1 MTSSPLPEIG
11 LVTSAEL
18 PNLDPD
24 CQPLLSALQELGVQ
38 AAPVIWDDPTCDW
51 GRMKGAIIQSTWD
64 YQTRRQAFLQWA
76 DSVSQQTQLWNPAS
90 IVRWNTDK
98 SYLNTFAQCGVATV
112 ETRWLTPDQSWDLA
126 SLLAASGWDS
136 AILKPVISA
145 GSANTYHIQP
155 SNLAECQNAL
165 ELLLQQGRA
174 MMLQPY
180 LHAIE
185 TAGERSLVFI
195 DGAFSHAVVK
205 LPARGDFRIQKQ
217 FGGSTEVIA
226 PTEAEKRFAEGVLE
240 QVKEPLL
247 YARVD
252 ILSTTNPQ
260 AICLMEL
267 ELVEPN
273 LYLPYAPASAHRLAE
288 ALVRRL
294 LS

>member
-1 MTSSPLPEIG
+1 MNPLPPPEIG

-24 CQPLLSALQELGVQ
+24 CQPLLSALKALGVQ
-38 AAPVIWDDPTCDW
+38 ASPVIWDDPACNW

-76 DSVSQQTQLWNPAS
+76 ETVSQQTRLWNPAS

-98 SYLNTFAQCGVATV
+98 TYLHTFAQRGVTTV
-112 ETRWLTPDQSWDLA
+112 ETRWLTPEQPWDLA
-126 SLLAASGWDS
+126 SLLKESGWDS

-165 ELLLQQGRA
+165 NLLLQQGRT

-217 FGGSTEVIA
+217 FGGSTEAIT

-240 QVKEPLL
+240 QVEDPWL

-252 ILSTTNPQ
+252 ILSTTTPQ
-260 AICLMEL
+260 TICLMEL
-267 ELVEPN
+267 ELVEPS
-273 LYLPYAPASAHRLAE
+273 LYLPYAPASAHRLAS
-288 ALVRRL
+288 ALVERL
-294 LS
+294 L